1 MRLLAICVA
10 LCLWAG
16 SSTAMP
22 FEATEV
28 AFAYSGHHAVTGL
41 PMAGTVALPPL
52 ADSVTDPD
60 RPYAAVEPIRTPRRY
75 SRHELC
81 SAAASVAQANKLPIP
96 FFANLIQQESA
107 WRPAAISPAGAQGIA
122 QFMPR
127 VARNQGLQNP
137 FDPIH
142 ALTVS
147 GRFLADLVRQFGN
160 LGLAAA
166 AYNAGPKRVQD
177 WMAKR
182 GKLPNETRD
191 YVRNITGYPAEQWA
205 NARAQGLRLPAYA
218 RCPDDATLQAQ
229 AIERQKPDVKIV
241 VVNAKTAKKTAKT
254 VIVIAAAPAGKKATP
269 LSKKAT
275 RAALRSVPQ
284 IMVPEK
290 QVARVKLASS
300 TKAAKPHVAAK
311 HDSRKPLNLQPVVAK
326 ASAPAKTVA
335 HKAPAKPAAKLAVA
349 KAPAKRIAV
358 ASRR

>member
-1 MRLLAICVA
+1 MRLLAIGVA

-16 SSTAMP
+16 PSTAMQ

-28 AFAYSGHHAVTGL
+28 AFAYRSHHAVTGV
-41 PMAGTVALPPL
+41 PTMEAVALL
-52 ADSVTDPD
+52 SLTDSATDPD
-60 RPYAAVEPIRTPRRY
+60 RPHELIPSIPAAPRRY

-81 SAAASVAQANKLPIP
+81 SAAASVAAANNLPIP

-107 WRPAAISPAGAQGIA
+107 WRPAAISPVGAQGIA

-127 VARNQGLQNP
+127 VARHHGLQNP

-142 ALTVS
+142 ALAVS

-182 GKLPNETRD
+182 GKLPTETRD
-191 YVRNITGYPAEQWA
+191 YVRHITGYPAEQWA
-205 NARAQGLRLPAYA
+205 NARATGLRLPAYA

-229 AIERQKPDVKIV
+229 AIERLKPDVKIV
-241 VVNAKTAKKTAKT
+241 LVNTKAAKKPAKAS
-254 VIVIAAAPAGKKATP
+254 VVLASVPVGKKAALLPT
-269 LSKKAT
+269 KAT
-275 RAALRSVPQ
+275 RAALKSVPQ

-290 QVARVKLASS
+290 QVVRTKRTAS
-300 TKAAKPHVAAK
+300 AQAVKPHAAVP
-311 HDSRKPLNLQPVVAK
+311 HGPRKPLNLQPVVAK
-326 ASAPAKTVA
+326 AGAPAKTVV
-335 HKAPAKPAAKLAVA
+335 HKAPAKPTTKLAAAK
-349 KAPAKRIAV
+349 PPKRIAI
-358 ASRR
+358 ARR